1 MERWIKLYEKIKEW
15 QHYQEPTVMLVFIDI
30 LLSAN
35 SKEGWKK
42 GVKVEKGEL
51 ITSVDAIHNSTG
63 LDAKTIRKALKK
75 LVESKEIVWEATTTG
90 SKITIIQFDKYQKKG
105 DEKPKSHET
114 TEVPEEVPATQ
125 ETPREDSDTPPPTQP
140 PKVGYEIY
148 GSFKNVQLKPSEYR
162 TLEMNY
168 SKAALDE
175 AIENLSCKLADGT
188 AQSTNN
194 YATLTRWLSYV
205 RKYGTEARQ
214 ESGYKGDR
222 SIGSEFTYKS

>member
-15 QHYQEPTVMLVFIDI
+15 QHYQEPTVLLVFIDI

-35 SKEGWKK
+35 SKDGWSKGKK
-42 GVKVEKGEL
+42 IKRGEL
-51 ITSVDAIHNSTG
+51 VTSVAHIMLSTG
-63 LDAKTIRKALKK
+63 IKSNHTVIEALRKLEA
-75 LVESKEIVWEATTTG
+75 SGEIKRERFGNGT
-90 SKITIIQFDKYQKKG
+90 KITIIQFDKYQNRAEEKKQESYEEDQ
-105 DEKPKSHET
+105 DE
-114 TEVPEEVPATQ
+114 PEEINTEENQNPVPL
-125 ETPREDSDTPPPTQP
+125 PPQRI
-140 PKVGYEIY
+140 GYEIY
-148 GSFKNVQLKPSEYR
+148 GSFKNVQLKPGEYR

-188 AQSTNN
+188 AQSNNN
-194 YATLTRWLSYV
+194 YATLTRWLSYAK
-205 RKYGTEARQ
+205 KYGSEARQ

>member
-105 DEKPKSHET
+105 DEKASRQET
-114 TEVPEEVPATQ
+114 TEVQEEVPATQ
-125 ETPREDSDTPPPTQP
+125 ETSREDSNTPSPPQSP
-140 PKVGYEIY
+140 RVGYEIY